1 MDILH
6 FKAEKYSSINDF
18 VLILSTETLDFHYSK
33 HHVGYAN
40 NLNSLIKDTEYLG
53 LPLEDIVKK
62 SRGVDQKIFNNAG
75 QLFNH
80 NFYWKCLKKDTY
92 LTEGKLKKLIKE
104 QFSTVDNFLNQYVE
118 NANKIF
124 GSGWSWVI
132 VENDE
137 ISFLNTQ
144 NAENPIGSSK
154 KPIAVI
160 DLWEHAYYIDY
171 RNDRLTYLNKII
183 KECLNWPFLESQI

>member
-18 VLILSTETLDFHYSK
+18 VLILSTETLDFHYAK

-40 NLNSLIKDTEYLG
+40 NLNSLIKDTEYIG

-92 LTEGKLKKLIKE
+92 LTKGKLKKLIKE